1 MLMSCHLGQ
10 DQQKWDP
17 DQGKLTMTPFEVDKR
32 FDIEEMALGISVDM
46 RYRKHPL
53 GHSPRSES

>member
-1 MLMSCHLGQ
+1 
-10 DQQKWDP
+10 
-17 DQGKLTMTPFEVDKR
+17 MTPFEVDKK

-46 RYRKHPL
+46 RYRKRPL